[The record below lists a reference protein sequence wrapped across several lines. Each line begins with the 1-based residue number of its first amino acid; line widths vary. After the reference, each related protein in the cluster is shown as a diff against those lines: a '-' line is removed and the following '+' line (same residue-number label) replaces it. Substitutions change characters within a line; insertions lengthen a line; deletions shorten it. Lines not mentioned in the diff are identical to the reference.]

1 MTHPAGEPGDK
12 AHAAGEPGDAPQAAG
27 EPGDAPDDAGEPGQ
41 RWTLTLYV
49 NGASVKSLRAIENV
63 RHICD
68 RELDGQVDLEIV
80 DVRQQPALVV
90 RDQVLAAPTLVKRLP
105 GPLRRIVGDLSD
117 PSRLRTGLDLPG
129 PQGNGGPAAP

>member
-1 MTHPAGEPGDK
+1 MTG
-12 AHAAGEPGDAPQAAG
+12 AAGEPGDLADPSG
-27 EPGDAPDDAGEPGQ
+27 EPAGRPGTEEEPGP

-68 RELDGQVDLEIV
+68 RELNGQVDLEII

-117 PSRLRTGLDLPG
+117 PGRLLTGLDLPDPQG
-129 PQGNGGPAAP
+129 PDPEGNGGPAAS